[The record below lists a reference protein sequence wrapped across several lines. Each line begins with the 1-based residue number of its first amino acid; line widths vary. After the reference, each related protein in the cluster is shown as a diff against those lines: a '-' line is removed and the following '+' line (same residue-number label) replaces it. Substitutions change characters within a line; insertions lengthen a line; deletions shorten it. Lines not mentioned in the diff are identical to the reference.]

1 MQHHSNILIHL
12 QILGQSLRF
21 IDLWIAF
28 YIVYFLRDKE
38 REEDGSNF
46 TCEARSGETEERAV
60 LRSTSLFRVEFPP
73 RELRLT
79 GLASTR
85 LVVSEHAVPSPL
97 VCAGRGSPSPRFHWT
112 FNGHV
117 VAAGAR
123 LTFPAGVLRS
133 DHRERKIETDPS
145 LPLGG
150 GGQSTAHLPCWS
162 TQVRP

>member
-1 MQHHSNILIHL
+1 LGTFKFHYFRATITTHRFVDCILY
-12 QILGQSLRF
+12 
-21 IDLWIAF
+21 
-28 YIVYFLRDKE
+28 YIYFRWDKE

-46 TCEARSGETEERAV
+46 TCEARSGEAEERAV

-85 LVVSEHAVPSPL
+85 LVVSEHAVPSPV

-123 LTFPAGVLRS
+123 LAFPAGVLRS
-133 DHRERKIETDPS
+133 DHIDNER
-145 LPLGG
+145 
-150 GGQSTAHLPCWS
+150 
-162 TQVRP
+162 